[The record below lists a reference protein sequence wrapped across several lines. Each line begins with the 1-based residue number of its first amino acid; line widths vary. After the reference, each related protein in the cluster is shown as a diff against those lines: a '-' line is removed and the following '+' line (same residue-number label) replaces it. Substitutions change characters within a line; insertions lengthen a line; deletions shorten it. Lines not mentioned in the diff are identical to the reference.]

1 MRSTRRGELFSA
13 MEKVGD
19 EALAFARVRIFFFAI
34 INWLRIVAE
43 CVEGSGETGME

>member
-1 MRSTRRGELFSA
+1 